1 MSALLVMLLSY
12 AVFIVFP
19 FSELL
24 LDGGHKLEIAQST
37 GAAGNVSFPND
48 VTGERLQDECD
59 IMRFLLPPLC
69 HLSADEKTRKI
80 LIQNKGLLLL
90 SEYYFHQ
97 WKIFHQHVKYERDL
111 DETEMC
117 LVTLLGIFLNII
129 VTEPELVTSD
139 QTFKEI
145 GQHSMTSASQLL
157 SSEGNVIILMN
168 LVVIGLMLIRNHT
181 EYGSVAIDFVE
192 LPVFLKDSICVLK
205 EANYLNCKDLSPNY
219 KKTQLALRCK
229 EVWADISELWL
240 LGLQVFSVLASSLP
254 LARELFKE
262 SGFTETISAFL
273 TSSGQ
278 AEELSADEKDALVD
292 VLQKVSHL

>member
-1 MSALLVMLLSY
+1 MLSY
-12 AVFIVFP
+12 AIFIVFP
-19 FSELL
+19 FSEHLS
-24 LDGGHKLEIAQST
+24 DGGDKLEISQPT
-37 GAAGNVSFPND
+37 GAAVNVSFLND
-48 VTGERLQDECD
+48 VTGERLQDEFD

-97 WKIFHQHVKYERDL
+97 WKIWHRHVKYDMDL

-145 GQHSMTSASQLL
+145 GQHSMTSASQFL
-157 SSEGNVIILMN
+157 SSERNVVILMN

-181 EYGSVAIDFVE
+181 EYGSVALDFAE
-192 LPVFLKDSICVLK
+192 LPVFLKDSIYVLK
-205 EANYLNCKDLSPNY
+205 EAKYLNCKEDLSPNY

-229 EVWADISELWL
+229 EAWADISELWL
-240 LGLQVFSVLASSLP
+240 LGLQVFSVLVSSLP
-254 LARELFKE
+254 LARELLKE
-262 SGFTETISAFL
+262 SGFIETISGFL